1 MNIITENLHCIG
13 VVGRERATREGFKT
27 RRILVDVNGVTENC
41 NVCESLKTRI
51 LMNMQI
57 IVNAR
62 ERNTKHIPEGT
73 LMNLAK

>member
-1 MNIITENLHCIG
+1 MNIIIENLHCIG
-13 VVGRERATREGFKT
+13 TVGREMATLEGFKT

-41 NVCESLKTRI
+41 NVCENLTRI
-51 LMNMQI
+51 LKNMQI